1 MLKHLLALAA
11 LCAGFVATAH
21 AQTAPA
27 AAHAAWQPTRPIRLI
42 VPFPPGGGTDLLSR
56 LVATRLGDA
65 TGWSIVADNR
75 AGAGGTLGIAEA
87 VKAPPTG
94 QELVMGQKDNLVV
107 APWLY
112 KKLPYQPLRDLVPV
126 AHVAFT
132 PIIIVTSSKSR
143 YRTLNEVIAAAK
155 AAPDMVTYGSPGYGT
170 ATHLAGEILNNAA
183 KVKLRHVPYKGAN
196 PAMMDVLAGNIDL
209 MLSSVPSVLGQIKS
223 GNLRPLAVTS
233 STRSTSLPDVPTVAE
248 LGHPGFDVST
258 WYGLFAPAQTPRD
271 VVVRVNGEVNKLL
284 ATPAMRD
291 AIHAQGA
298 EPKALT
304 PEQLGTLL
312 STEYRA
318 WKDIVERSGA
328 QID

>member
-1 MLKHLLALAA
+1 MLKHLFALAA
-11 LCAGFVATAH
+11 LSAGLVAPSH

-143 YRTLNEVIAAAK
+143 YKTLNEVIAAAK